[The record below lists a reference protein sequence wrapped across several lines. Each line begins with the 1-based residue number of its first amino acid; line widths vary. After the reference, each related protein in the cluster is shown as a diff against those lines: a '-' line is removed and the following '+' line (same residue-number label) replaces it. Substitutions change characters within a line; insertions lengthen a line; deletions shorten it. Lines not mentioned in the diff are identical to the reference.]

1 MPEKPIYVVGLTA
14 LNLAG
19 LTHFLSTRAGM
30 RVQLYSEHP
39 LPGRIDEIP
48 VAAQF
53 ERHETLTL

>member
-1 MPEKPIYVVGLTA
+1 MPEKPIYVGGLTA

-19 LTHFLSTRAGM
+19 LTHFLSTGAGM

-48 VAAQF
+48 VSAQF
-53 ERHETLTL
+53 ERHGTLTL